1 MWLLVFLGFILIL
14 VGTQLIILGF
24 IRTMERHSVEENGS
38 YPPPGK
44 PRVRGGGVVLIG
56 PIPIIVGSDYKYAAI
71 AIILAIIL
79 MLIVII
85 WGLNFQ

>member
-1 MWLLVFLGFILIL
+1 
-14 VGTQLIILGF
+14 
-24 IRTMERHSVEENGS
+24 MERHRVEENGS
-38 YPPPGK
+38 YPPPEK

-56 PIPIIVGSDYKYAAI
+56 PIPIIVGSDYKYVAI

-79 MLIVII
+79 MLIVIT

>member
-1 MWLLVFLGFILIL
+1 MWVLVFLGFVLIL
-14 VGTQLIILGF
+14 VGTLLIILGS
-24 IRTMERHSVEENGS
+24 IRTMERHSVKENGS
-38 YPPPGK
+38 YPPSGK

-56 PIPIIVGSDYKYAAI
+56 PIPIIVGSDYKYTAI